1 MQLTRTTKQPQE
13 FSDRSPGTSQ
23 SPAAII
29 HKVVFLGDLGRCSSI
44 DSLRSSK
51 VFDSRVEFIHLGSD
65 SVFAND
71 IESTALELLSNEP
84 TAIFIGSDI
93 SPIFAFGLARR
104 LLLLSA
110 PTEVVLV
117 TTTSPEKWALAALIG
132 IHNIVDPESSETDLI
147 SAISSAV
154 ERGARMHSHFE
165 VTSPSERTRGRLIT
179 VLSPK
184 GGSGKT
190 TVAVNLA
197 TALANVAPNRTLLID
212 FDCQFGDVATALG
225 LTPERT
231 LTDLGNVTR
240 LDATSVKLFM
250 SRDGSGSLLVLPSSS
265 SPEEADLIDK
275 SFADELL
282 EIMLD
287 EFDYIVVDTAAGI
300 DERSLAAISF
310 ASDLLFVAT
319 MDVASVRNLV
329 KEMQLLDRLGKPSQS
344 RHFVLNRVTKD
355 SGLQI
360 DDIIEA
366 VGLPITNSFVTS
378 TLLPKRLNSGQAV
391 VQTDPKSTEAKTFV
405 DLARKFLNPDDLASL
420 NGSKRRWRRKANA

>member
-13 FSDRSPGTSQ
+13 FSDRSLGTLP

-29 HKVVFLGDLGRCSSI
+29 HKVVFLGDLGGCSSI
-44 DSLRSSK
+44 ESIRSSSL
-51 VFDSRVEFIHLGSD
+51 FENRVEFIHLGSD
-65 SVFAND
+65 SVFDYD
-71 IESTALELLSNEP
+71 IESTAVELLAYEP
-84 TAIFIGSDI
+84 TAIFVGNEI

-132 IHNIVDPESSETDLI
+132 IHNIVDPDSSETDLI

-165 VTSPSERTRGRLIT
+165 VSTPSEHKRGRLIA

-197 TALANVAPNRTLLID
+197 TALSKVAPNRTLLID

-225 LTPERT
+225 LSPERT
-231 LTDLGNVTR
+231 LTDLGNVTK

-250 SRDGSGSLLVLPSSS
+250 SRDASGSLLVLPSSS

-275 SFADELL
+275 SFAVELL

-300 DERSLAAISF
+300 DERSLAAISL

-329 KEMQLLDRLGKPSQS
+329 KEMQLLDRLGNPSQS
-344 RHFVLNRVTKD
+344 RLFVLNRVTKD

-360 DDIIEA
+360 DDITEA
-366 VGLPITNSFVTS
+366 VGLPITNSFPTS
-378 TLLPKRLNSGQAV
+378 TLLPKRLNTGQAV
-391 VQTDPKSTEAKTFV
+391 VHTDPKSTEAKTFV
-405 DLARKFLNPDDLASL
+405 DLAHKLLNSDDLAAFTASR
-420 NGSKRRWRRKANA
+420 GRWRRKANA

>member
-1 MQLTRTTKQPQE
+1 M
-13 FSDRSPGTSQ
+13 
-23 SPAAII
+23 
-29 HKVVFLGDLGRCSSI
+29 HKVVFLGDLGRYSSI
-44 DSLRSSK
+44 ESIRSTN
-51 VFDSRVEFIHLGSD
+51 VFDNRVEFIHLGSD

-71 IESTALELLSNEP
+71 IESTAVELLSHEP

-132 IHNIVDPESSETDLI
+132 IHNIVDPDSSETDLI

-165 VTSPSERTRGRLIT
+165 APSPSERKRGRLIT

-197 TALANVAPNRTLLID
+197 AALANVAPNRTLLID

-250 SRDGSGSLLVLPSSS
+250 SRDTSGSLLVLPSSS
-265 SPEEADLIDK
+265 SPEEADMIDK
-275 SFADELL
+275 SFAEELL

-329 KEMQLLDRLGKPSQS
+329 KEMQLLDRLGMPSQS

-355 SGLQI
+355 TGLQI
-360 DDIIEA
+360 DDIVEA
-366 VGLPITNSFVTS
+366 VGLPITNSLAAS
-378 TLLPKRLNSGQAV
+378 TLLPKRLNSGKAV

-405 DLARKFLNPDDLASL
+405 DLARKLLNPDDLTAL
-420 NGSKRRWRRKANA
+420 NESKRRRKRKANA